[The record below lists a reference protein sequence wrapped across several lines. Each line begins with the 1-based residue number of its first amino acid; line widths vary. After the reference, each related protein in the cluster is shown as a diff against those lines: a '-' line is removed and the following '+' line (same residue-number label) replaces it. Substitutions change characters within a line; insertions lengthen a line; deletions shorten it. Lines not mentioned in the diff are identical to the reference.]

1 MLPNTFNYAS
11 NFLDISKIYYM
22 LMNYTSNFFFTEN
35 FATLYCESPNL
46 EQLTNQN
53 RDGAIVHIVDVV
65 LSLQK
70 EVENWRNFLCVIDSK
85 LSNKTRELN
94 FLSREMEPSYMLIG
108 SYKQIMSLV
117 MSKESVVRT
126 IMKFKS
132 SITDGSEAIQRPII
146 TKHISDYLFRFRRQ
160 FIYTLWNDFHFRA
173 WFECNDST
181 KLNLSE
187 LLNGI
192 KRIAMKKCNKRHCIP
207 REYLI
212 GYLDHISK
220 NYPQKYEVQES
231 SDPEIEIDSNQI
243 DGNYMM
249 IYEDYM
255 LFEFLIFT
263 ESIKYIRSSFSH
275 SITCKDSQNLIWATS
290 QRLIK
295 KYLIFHTSGLK
306 SLASERIE
314 SYINLYCRY
323 QYSYKDFIRDL
334 GEITNTNDLIED
346 LSCNFSIIE
355 SISKNNLQ
363 NDVIKLKLNN
373 IFIAAQASLNRN
385 NLANDRRIVSDE
397 PSVTTDSLLVELC
410 QSILKVKAI
419 ADKSEIFCFI
429 NNKQS
434 ISWEEK
440 NFCTIL
446 EIYNEDIE
454 EFMEKLL
461 KKPEDQDSGIYI
473 QFKFFYLINIK
484 VISKIFEK
492 YVRQSK
498 YSKAKKISVLEWLMF
513 QLKNIRVF
521 ISLDWFSHELCDN
534 LYALIEEIENI
545 KHLNRNSLNA
555 IFKRFQAFNDITWQD
570 GERELFIIQT
580 DKMVERFYS
589 AFRKQNLCI
598 DSIMEL

>member
-1 MLPNTFNYAS
+1 S
-11 NFLDISKIYYM
+11 
-22 LMNYTSNFFFTEN
+22 
-35 FATLYCESPNL
+35 YCESPTQ
-46 EQLTNQN
+46 EKLTNQT
-53 RDGAIVHIVDVV
+53 RDEAIVHIVDVV

-85 LSNKTRELN
+85 LTNKTREQN
-94 FLSREMEPSYMLIG
+94 FLSKELEPSYVLIG

-117 MSKESVVRT
+117 MSKESVVST
-126 IMKFKS
+126 IMKFKL

-146 TKHISDYLFRFRRQ
+146 TKHISDYLFRFTKQ
-160 FIYTLWNDFHFRA
+160 FVYALWNEFHFRT
-173 WFECNDST
+173 WLECDDST

-192 KRIAMKKCNKRHCIP
+192 KRIAMKKCDKSHCIP

-306 SLASERIE
+306 SLATERIE
-314 SYINLYCRY
+314 SYINLYCRD
-323 QYSYKDFIRDL
+323 QYSYKDFIKDL
-334 GEITNTNDLIED
+334 GKITNTTDLIED
-346 LSCNFSIIE
+346 LSCNFSIIK

-363 NDVIKLKLNN
+363 NDVNKFKVNN
-373 IFIAAQASLNRN
+373 ILIAAQASLNRKN
-385 NLANDRRIVSDE
+385 IDNDRRIVSDE

-410 QSILKVKAI
+410 QSILKVKEEAN
-419 ADKSEIFCFI
+419 KSDIFRI
-429 NNKQS
+429 TDSKES
-434 ISWEEK
+434 ISSEEK
-440 NFCTIL
+440 NFCTIF
-446 EIYNEDIE
+446 EIFDKDIE
-454 EFMEKLL
+454 EFMEKMLNE
-461 KKPEDQDSGIYI
+461 PEDQNSGIYI
-473 QFKFFYLINIK
+473 QFKFFYLIHIK
-484 VISKIFEK
+484 AISKIFEK

-498 YSKAKKISVLEWLMF
+498 YKNAKKISILEWLMF

-521 ISLDWFSHELCDN
+521 ISIDWSSHELCDN
-534 LYALIEEIENI
+534 LYALIKEIENL

-555 IFKRFQAFNDITWQD
+555 ISKRFQAFNYLTWKD
-570 GERELFIIQT
+570 GERELFIIQIEKT
-580 DKMVERFYS
+580 VERFES

-598 DSIMEL
+598 D